1 MTREVQSVMTKAR
14 LRGGAPSQDLT
25 HLTSKESNGL
35 DLRQLCPLKKA
46 LFEQRRATQVSRKMN
61 IAFKTENRSTDMT
74 E

>member
-1 MTREVQSVMTKAR
+1 MTNAR
-14 LRGGAPSQDLT
+14 LRGGAQSQNIT
-25 HLTSKESNGL
+25 HLTSKEDNEL